1 MKKLL
6 LSLMLISYLTSY
18 VSILNAQDNVG
29 IGTLNPNP
37 KALLELLAND
47 KGFIMPRLTT
57 TQRLA
62 INPAQGSDE
71 ALMVYDITDSLFYYW
86 DATKW
91 RSLSDVSDA
100 YNISFNFDPNT
111 NTLSITDNGGTLST
125 VLNLNVN
132 DADSDPN
139 NELITNVVFGAGN
152 ILTIEE
158 GGNTWATVI
167 NTNDAD
173 SDPTNELQDLSL
185 VNNQLSISIT
195 NSTVN
200 LAPYLDNTDEQTLTL
215 NNNTLSISNGNSVD
229 LSQYV
234 NTDNQ
239 TLSVSGNVLTIS
251 NGNTVTINV
260 NDADSDP
267 TNELQNLNLNNNTLS
282 ISNGNSVDLSQYVNT
297 DNQTLSFSGTTL
309 SISNG
314 NNVNLASL
322 LDNTDNQTLSLNN
335 NILAI
340 SNGNSVDLSSY
351 ANDWKLTGNTG
362 TTASSAPI
370 GSAVNNNFI
379 GTTNNVAFV
388 VATNNLE
395 RMRVNANGNI
405 GINTTTS
412 GARLDI
418 NGSSTA
424 NTDIAFRVN
433 NSAGAG
439 TDNTF
444 MVIENDG
451 AIQIGTPPF
460 STLNTNNIGK
470 SAITIGDQNVAHS
483 NGGNQGGLNQAAI
496 AIGRRSEV
504 YHSQGSSTSVAIG
517 EGNII
522 GTPSNYRSNSYAFGT
537 LLRNTVSN
545 TLTLGFGPSGGFTN
559 ATQGAIMIVNN
570 SSSPSITALPGGGT
584 TAGNVGI
591 GLNNPRMPLEVS
603 IDVSNGHL
611 RPGSTVMRLTNKEN
625 TTCVGET
632 FWDFRVGECGQ
643 MGVVTNVANALS
655 GFGNFNILNSTDSL
669 LSPGVIAS
677 FSTNAPPQSFFL
689 YPNGQPRV
697 VIRDTINDHA
707 LYVFDKG
714 EGNSGYFVEED
725 LGNGIEV
732 SESGDGQG
740 VLITEQGVGN
750 GLQIEEFDNGGGIL
764 VTERG
769 NGTGIF
775 INQSAGESAAT
786 ANGFGILLTS
796 TGTNEPVYV
805 NHNGNIATLTT
816 AGVWTNASDST
827 LKKNIFNLNYGLK
840 EVMQLRPVQYEM
852 KSNSEKQIGFIAQE
866 IQNIIPEVVNEN
878 EGGKLSMSYGNL
890 VALLTKAL
898 QEQQQKI
905 EKLEAEN
912 SKISN
917 LENEMKT
924 YKAALEDLKSYIFSK
939 AKK

>member
-1 MKKLL
+1 MKKILVISFL
-6 LSLMLISYLTSY
+6 HFLVVNVSL
-18 VSILNAQDNVG
+18 AQDNVG
-29 IGTLNPNP
+29 IGTLSPNP

-47 KGFIMPRLTT
+47 KGFIMPRMSTV
-57 TQRLA
+57 QRLA
-62 INPAQGSDE
+62 INPTQGSDE
-71 ALMVYDITDSLFYYW
+71 ALMVYDVTDSLFYYW

-100 YNISFNFDPNT
+100 YNLSLNFDAST
-111 NTLSITDNGGTLST
+111 NTLSVTDNGGTLST

-132 DADSDPN
+132 DADSDPT
-139 NELITNVVFGAGN
+139 NELITNVVFSNNGN
-152 ILTIEE
+152 ILTIQE
-158 GGNTWATVI
+158 GSNTWATTI

-173 SDPTNELQDLSL
+173 ADPTNEIQELTLNG
-185 VNNQLSISIT
+185 NNLNLSIN
-195 NSTVN
+195 NSSVN
-200 LAPYLDNTDEQTLTL
+200 LSTYLDNTD
-215 NNNTLSISNGNSVD
+215 S
-229 LSQYV
+229 
-234 NTDNQ
+234 
-239 TLSVSGNVLTIS
+239 
-251 NGNTVTINV
+251 
-260 NDADSDP
+260 
-267 TNELQNLNLNNNTLS
+267 
-282 ISNGNSVDLSQYVNT
+282 
-297 DNQTLSFSGTTL
+297 
-309 SISNG
+309 
-314 NNVNLASL
+314 
-322 LDNTDNQTLSLNN
+322 QTLSLNN

-340 SNGNSVDLSSY
+340 SNGNSVDLSNY
-351 ANDWKLTGNTG
+351 ANDWKLTGNAS

-370 GSAVNNNFI
+370 GSTVNNNFI
-379 GTTNNVAFV
+379 GTTDNTAFV

-424 NTDIAFRVN
+424 NADITFRIN
-433 NSAGAG
+433 NSAGVG
-439 TDNTF
+439 LDNTF
-444 MVIENDG
+444 MVVENDG
-451 AIQIGTPPF
+451 AIQIGTQPF

-504 YHSQGSSTSVAIG
+504 YHSQGSSASVAIG
-517 EGNII
+517 ESNII
-522 GTPSNYRSNSYAFGT
+522 GTPSAYRSNAYAFGT
-537 LLRNTVSN
+537 LLRNTANN

-559 ATQGAIMIVNN
+559 ATQGAIMIANN
-570 SSSPSITALPGGGT
+570 SSSPSITALSGSGT

-591 GLNNPRMPLEVS
+591 GLSSPRTALEVS
-603 IDVSNGHL
+603 IDVPNGHL

-625 TTCVGET
+625 ITCPGET

-669 LSPGVIAS
+669 LSPGVVAS

-697 VIRDTINDHA
+697 AIRDTINDGA
-707 LYVFDKG
+707 LNVYDKG
-714 EGNSGYFVEED
+714 DGYAAFFIEED
-725 LGNGIEV
+725 LGNAIDV
-732 SESGDGQG
+732 SETGDGQG
-740 VLITEQGVGN
+740 ISVIEQGVGN
-750 GLQIEEFDNGGGIL
+750 AVQIEEFDNGGGIL

-769 NGTGIF
+769 SGTGIF

-786 ANGFGILLTS
+786 ANGYGILLTS

-805 NHNGNIATLTT
+805 NHNGNIATLST

-827 LKKNIFNLNYGLK
+827 LKKNIVNLNYGLK

-866 IQNIIPEVVNEN
+866 IQKIVPEVVNKN

-898 QEQQQKI
+898 QEQQLKI
-905 EKLEAEN
+905 E
-912 SKISN
+912 N
-917 LENEMKT
+917 LETENKKLAQLETEMKN
-924 YKAALEDLKSYIFSK
+924 YKSTLEDLKSYIFSE

>member
-1 MKKLL
+1 MKKLV
-6 LSLMLISYLTSY
+6 LSLTLISYFTSY

-29 IGTLNPNP
+29 IGTLSPNP

-47 KGFIMPRLTT
+47 KGFIMPRVTT

-62 INPAQGSDE
+62 INPTQGSDE
-71 ALMVYDITDSLFYYW
+71 ALMVYDVSDSLFYYW

-91 RSLSDVSDA
+91 RNLSDVSDA
-100 YNISFNFDPNT
+100 YNLSLSFDANT

-132 DADSDPN
+132 DADSDPT
-139 NELITNVVFGAGN
+139 NELITNVVFNSNGN
-152 ILTIEE
+152 ILTIQE
-158 GGNTWATVI
+158 GGNTWATTI

-173 SDPTNELQDLSL
+173 ADPANELQDLSL

-200 LAPYLDNTDEQTLTL
+200 LAPYLDNTDEQTLSL
-215 NNNTLSISNGNSVD
+215 NNNTLSISNGNSID

-239 TLSVSGNVLTIS
+239 TLS
-251 NGNTVTINV
+251 
-260 NDADSDP
+260 
-267 TNELQNLNLNNNTLS
+267 LNNN
-282 ISNGNSVDLSQYVNT
+282 I
-297 DNQTLSFSGTTL
+297 L

-314 NNVNLASL
+314 NNVNLS
-322 LDNTDNQTLSLNN
+322 D
-335 NILAI
+335 
-340 SNGNSVDLSSY
+340 Y
-351 ANDWKLTGNTG
+351 ANDWKLTGNSG
-362 TTASSAPI
+362 TTASTSSI
-370 GSAVNNNFI
+370 GTTVNNNFI
-379 GTTNNVAFV
+379 GTTDNTAFV

-405 GINTTTS
+405 GINTTSS

-424 NTDIAFRVN
+424 NADIAFRIN
-433 NSAGAG
+433 NSNGAG

-504 YHSQGSSTSVAIG
+504 YHSQGSSTSIAIG
-517 EGNII
+517 ESNII
-522 GTPSNYRSNSYAFGT
+522 GTPSNYRSNAYAFGT
-537 LLRNTVSN
+537 LLRNTASN
-545 TLTLGFGPSGGFTN
+545 TMTLGFGPSGGFTN
-559 ATQGAIMIVNN
+559 DIQGSVMVTNN
-570 SSSPSITALPGGGT
+570 SSTPSITVLPGSAVT
-584 TAGNVGI
+584 PGNVGI
-591 GLNNPRMPLEVS
+591 GLNNPRVPLEVS
-603 IDVSNGHL
+603 IDVPNGHL
-611 RPGSTVMRLTNKEN
+611 RPGSTVMRLTNREN
-625 TTCVGET
+625 TTCPGET

-669 LSPGVIAS
+669 LSPGIIAS

-689 YPNGQPRV
+689 YPNGQPRIT
-697 VIRDTINDHA
+697 IRDTINDGA
-707 LYVFDKG
+707 LNVFDKG
-714 EGNSGYFVEED
+714 EGYAAFFIEED
-725 LGNGIEV
+725 LGNAIDI
-732 SESGDGQG
+732 SETGEGQG
-740 VLITEQGVGN
+740 ISVTEQGVGN
-750 GLQIEEFDNGGGIL
+750 AIQIEEFDNGGGIL

-769 NGTGIF
+769 NGTGVF

-786 ANGFGILLTS
+786 ANGYGILITS
-796 TGTNEPVYV
+796 TGTNEPIFV
-805 NHNGNIATLTT
+805 NHNGNIATLST

-827 LKKNIFNLNYGLK
+827 LKKNISNLNYGLK
-840 EVMQLRPVQYEM
+840 ELMQLRPVQYEM

-866 IQNIIPEVVNEN
+866 IQNIIPEVVNKN

-898 QEQQQKI
+898 QEQQLKI
-905 EKLEAEN
+905 EILEAEN
-912 SKISN
+912 SKISK

-924 YKAALEDLKSYIFSK
+924 YKAALEDLKSYIFSE